1 MKISMSGQDK
11 VDFLKQVEKT
21 NYLPQVTDKINNIT
35 LKTTSHHERDSNSQL
50 YVFINHI
57 HIYFFAEIFPTTIS
71 SLSQFRMLTDY

>member
-1 MKISMSGQDK
+1 MGG
-11 VDFLKQVEKT
+11 DFTLSIPRGE
-21 NYLPQVTDKINNIT
+21 NYL
-35 LKTTSHHERDSNSQL
+35 LRHERDSNSQL